1 MKSKMIAGAEGQKTF
16 LLVLDPQEEA
26 FAAITDFAVGE
37 GIGAASLT
45 ALGAFERAT
54 VAWFDIATKDYV
66 KIPVEQQVEVL
77 SLVGDI
83 AVDDEGKPSLHAHV
97 VLGLRDGSV
106 RGGHLLEAIVRPTL
120 EVTVTES
127 PAHLRRRK
135 RPELG
140 IALIDPGA

>member
-1 MKSKMIAGAEGQKTF
+1 MKSKRIAEAEGQKTF
-16 LLVLDPQEEA
+16 LLVLDSGEEA
-26 FAAITDFAVGE
+26 FSAITDFAKAE
-37 GIGAASLT
+37 AIGAASLT

-66 KIPVEQQVEVL
+66 KIPVEEQVEVL

-83 AVDDEGKPSLHAHV
+83 ALDDEGKPSLHAHV

-106 RGGHLLEAIVRPTL
+106 RGGHLFEATVRPTL
-120 EVTVTES
+120 EVTVTEA

>member
-1 MKSKMIAGAEGQKTF
+1 MKSKMIAEAEGQKTF
-16 LLVLDPQEEA
+16 LLVLEPGEEA
-26 FAAITDFAVGE
+26 FSSIADFAQRE
-37 GIGAASLT
+37 SIRAASLT

-54 VAWFDIATKDYV
+54 VAWFDVATKDYV
-66 KIPVEQQVEVL
+66 KIPVAEQVEVL

-83 AVDDEGKPSLHAHV
+83 AVDDEGKSSLHAHV

-106 RGGHLLEAIVRPTL
+106 KGGHLLEAIVRPTL
-120 EVTVTES
+120 EVTLTES
-127 PAHLRRRK
+127 PAYLRRKK

>member
-1 MKSKMIAGAEGQKTF
+1 MKSKMIAEAEGQKTF
-16 LLVLDPQEEA
+16 LLVLDPGEEA
-26 FAAITDFAVGE
+26 FSAITDFARSE

-54 VAWFDIATKDYV
+54 VAWFDVATKEYV
-66 KIPVEQQVEVL
+66 KIPVPEQVEVL
-77 SLVGDI
+77 SLIGDI
-83 AVDDEGKPSLHAHV
+83 AVDDAGKPSLHAHA

-106 RGGHLLEAIVRPTL
+106 KGGHLLEAIVRPTL

-127 PAHLRRRK
+127 PAHLRRKK

>member
-1 MKSKMIAGAEGQKTF
+1 MKSKMIAEAEGQKTF
-16 LLVLDPQEEA
+16 LLVLAPGEEA
-26 FAAITDFAVGE
+26 FSAITDFARRE

-54 VAWFDIATKDYV
+54 VAWFDVETKEYV
-66 KIPVEQQVEVL
+66 KIPVAEQVEVL
-77 SLVGDI
+77 SLIGDI
-83 AVDDEGKPSLHAHV
+83 AVDDKGKPSLHAHV

-106 RGGHLLEAIVRPTL
+106 KGGHLFEAIVRPTL

-127 PAHLRRRK
+127 PAHLRRKK

>member
-1 MKSKMIAGAEGQKTF
+1 MKSKMIAEAEGQKTF
-16 LLVLDPQEEA
+16 LLVLEPGEEA
-26 FAAITDFAVGE
+26 FSSIADFAQRE
-37 GIGAASLT
+37 KIGAASLT
-45 ALGAFERAT
+45 ALGAFERTT

-66 KIPVEQQVEVL
+66 KIPVDEQVEVL

-106 RGGHLLEAIVRPTL
+106 KGGHLFDAIVRPTL
-120 EVTVTES
+120 EVTLTES
-127 PAHLRRRK
+127 PEHLRRRK

-140 IALIDPGA
+140 IALIDPGG

>member
-1 MKSKMIAGAEGQKTF
+1 MKSKMIAEAEGQKTF
-16 LLVLDPQEEA
+16 LLVLAPGDEA
-26 FAAITDFAVGE
+26 FSIITDFARRE

-54 VAWFDIATKDYV
+54 VAWFDIETKEYV
-66 KIPVEQQVEVL
+66 KIPVAEQVEVL

-83 AVDDEGKPSLHAHV
+83 AVDDKGKPSLHAHV

-106 RGGHLLEAIVRPTL
+106 KGGHLFEAIVRPTL

-127 PAHLRRRK
+127 PAHLRRKK

>member
-1 MKSKMIAGAEGQKTF
+1 MKSKMIAMAGGQKTF
-16 LLVLDPQEEA
+16 LLVLDPGEEA
-26 FAAITDFAVGE
+26 FAAITDFAKAE

-54 VAWFDIATKDYV
+54 VAWFDLATKEYV
-66 KIPVEQQVEVL
+66 KIPVAEQVEVL

-83 AVDDEGKPSLHAHV
+83 AVDDDGAPSLHAHV

-106 RGGHLLEAIVRPTL
+106 RGGHLFEAIVRPTL
-120 EVTVTES
+120 EVTVTEA
-127 PAHLRRRK
+127 PAHLRRKK

>member
-1 MKSKMIAGAEGQKTF
+1 MKSQKIAEAEGQKTF
-16 LLVLDPQEEA
+16 LLVLAPGEDA
-26 FAAITDFAVGE
+26 FSAITEFATAE
-37 GIGAASLT
+37 RIGAASLT

-54 VAWFDIATKDYV
+54 VAWFDVATKEYV
-66 KIPVEQQVEVL
+66 KIPIAEQVEVL

-83 AVDDEGKPSLHAHV
+83 AVDDEGRPSLHAHV

-106 RGGHLLEAIVRPTL
+106 RGGHLFEGIVRPTL
-120 EVTVTES
+120 EVTITES

-140 IALIDPGA
+140 LALIDPGA

>member
-1 MKSKMIAGAEGQKTF
+1 MKSKMIAEAEGQKTF
-16 LLVLDPQEEA
+16 LLVLAPGDEA
-26 FAAITDFAVGE
+26 FSVITDFARRE

-54 VAWFDIATKDYV
+54 VAWFDVETNEYV
-66 KIPVEQQVEVL
+66 KIPVAEQLEVL

-83 AVDDEGKPSLHAHV
+83 AVDDKGKPSLHAHV

-106 RGGHLLEAIVRPTL
+106 KGGHLFEAIVRPTL

-127 PAHLRRRK
+127 PAHLRRKK
-135 RPELG
+135 RPDLG

>member
-1 MKSKMIAGAEGQKTF
+1 MKSKMIAEAEGQKTF
-16 LLVLDPQEEA
+16 LLVLAPGEEA
-26 FAAITDFAVGE
+26 FSAITEFARRE
-37 GIGAASLT
+37 AIGAASLT

-54 VAWFDIATKDYV
+54 VAWFDVETKEYV
-66 KIPVEQQVEVL
+66 KIPVAEQVEVL
-77 SLVGDI
+77 SLIGDI
-83 AVDDEGKPSLHAHV
+83 AVDDKGKPSLHAHV

-106 RGGHLLEAIVRPTL
+106 KGGHLFEAIVRPTL

-127 PAHLRRRK
+127 PAHLRRKK